1 MRTIKVLVS
10 LLVLAAVLFA
20 SVLPANAIGFDAEE
34 VYKSV
39 FVVYSGNSL
48 GSGFAIGEN
57 CIVTNAHVIENV
69 HSITLTSYEGDKY
82 TASLLGI
89 DEDKD
94 IAVLVIK
101 DASFP
106 YLKMANLSTVKIG
119 DDIYAIGAPKGM
131 AYTLTKGTVSAKE
144 RIVEN
149 ESFIQI
155 DAAINEGNSGG
166 PLLNDVGEV
175 LGMNTMKMTDS
186 EGIGLAIPANRIA
199 STLKELGVETDTNGN
214 VNSTMNTPNTTTP
227 IEVPSDTDKSKDTE
241 QQEKNSLPTV
251 TYAAIVIAAVSL
263 LGNIILIILLIYQKR
278 KNLSIKYNPKERTDF
293 DIDILE

>member
-166 PLLNDVGEV
+166 PLLNDAGEV
-175 LGMNTMKMTDS
+175 LGMNTMKLTDS
-186 EGIGLAIPANRIA
+186 EGIGLAIPADRIA
-199 STLKELGVETDTNGN
+199 STLKELGVETNTNGN

-263 LGNIILIILLIYQKR
+263 LGNIILAILLIYQKR

>member
-69 HSITLTSYEGDKY
+69 HSITLTSYEGNKY

-94 IAVLVIK
+94 IAVLIIK

-166 PLLNDVGEV
+166 PLLNDAGEF

-186 EGIGLAIPANRIA
+186 EGIGLAIPADRIA

-227 IEVPSDTDKSKDTE
+227 IEIPSDTDKSKDTE

-263 LGNIILIILLIYQKR
+263 LGNIILVILLIYQKR

>member
-166 PLLNDVGEV
+166 PLLNDAGEV

-186 EGIGLAIPANRIA
+186 EGIGLAIPADRVA

-263 LGNIILIILLIYQKR
+263 LGNIILVILLIYQKR

>member
-69 HSITLTSYEGDKY
+69 HSITLTSYEGNKY

-94 IAVLVIK
+94 IAVLIIK
-101 DASFP
+101 YASFP

-166 PLLNDVGEV
+166 PLLNDAGEV

-186 EGIGLAIPANRIA
+186 EGIGLAIPADRIA

-263 LGNIILIILLIYQKR
+263 LGNIILVILLIYQKR

>member
-82 TASLLGI
+82 AASLLGI

-166 PLLNDVGEV
+166 PMLNDAGEV

-186 EGIGLAIPANRIA
+186 EGIGLAIPADRIA

-251 TYAAIVIAAVSL
+251 TYATIVIAAVSL
-263 LGNIILIILLIYQKR
+263 LGNIILVILLIYQKR
-278 KNLSIKYNPKERTDF
+278 KSLSIKYNPKERTDF

>member
-94 IAVLVIK
+94 IAVLIIK

-166 PLLNDVGEV
+166 PLLNDAGEV

-186 EGIGLAIPANRIA
+186 EGIGLAIPADRIA

-227 IEVPSDTDKSKDTE
+227 IEIPSDTDKSKDTE

-263 LGNIILIILLIYQKR
+263 LGNIILVILLIYQKR

>member
-69 HSITLTSYEGDKY
+69 HSITLTSYEGNKY

-94 IAVLVIK
+94 IAVLIIK

-131 AYTLTKGTVSAKE
+131 AYTLTKGTISTKE

-166 PLLNDVGEV
+166 PLLNDAGEV

-186 EGIGLAIPANRIA
+186 EGIGLAIPADRIA

-263 LGNIILIILLIYQKR
+263 LGNIILVILLIYQKR

>member
-94 IAVLVIK
+94 IALLVIK

-166 PLLNDVGEV
+166 PLLNDAGEV

-186 EGIGLAIPANRIA
+186 EGIGLAIPADRIA
-199 STLKELGVETDTNGN
+199 STLKELGVEMDTNGN

-263 LGNIILIILLIYQKR
+263 LGNIILVILLIYQKR

>member
-155 DAAINEGNSGG
+155 DAAINDGNSGG
-166 PLLNDVGEV
+166 PLLNDAGEV

-186 EGIGLAIPANRIA
+186 EGIGLAIPADRVA

-263 LGNIILIILLIYQKR
+263 LGNIILVILLIYQKR

>member
-94 IAVLVIK
+94 IAVLIIK

-166 PLLNDVGEV
+166 PLLNDAGEV

-186 EGIGLAIPANRIA
+186 EGIGLAIPADRIA
-199 STLKELGVETDTNGN
+199 STLKELGVEMDTNGN
-214 VNSTMNTPNTTTP
+214 VNSTMNTPNTTPP

-263 LGNIILIILLIYQKR
+263 LGNIILVILLIYQKR
-278 KNLSIKYNPKERTDF
+278 KNLSVKYNPKERTDF

>member
-166 PLLNDVGEV
+166 PLLNDAGEV
-175 LGMNTMKMTDS
+175 LGMNTMKLTDS
-186 EGIGLAIPANRIA
+186 EGIGLAIPADRIA

-263 LGNIILIILLIYQKR
+263 LGNIILAILLIYQKR

>member
-10 LLVLAAVLFA
+10 LLILAAVLFA

-94 IAVLVIK
+94 IALLVIK

-166 PLLNDVGEV
+166 PLLNDAGEV

-186 EGIGLAIPANRIA
+186 EGIGLAIPADRIA

-227 IEVPSDTDKSKDTE
+227 SEVPSDTDKSKDTE

-263 LGNIILIILLIYQKR
+263 LGNIILVILLIYQKR

>member
-34 VYKSV
+34 VYKSA

-94 IAVLVIK
+94 IAVLIIK

-166 PLLNDVGEV
+166 PLLNDAGEV

-186 EGIGLAIPANRIA
+186 EGIGLAIPADRIA
-199 STLKELGVETDTNGN
+199 STLKELGVEMDTNGN

-263 LGNIILIILLIYQKR
+263 LGNIILVILLIYQKR

>member
-1 MRTIKVLVS
+1 M
-10 LLVLAAVLFA
+10 
-20 SVLPANAIGFDAEE
+20 
-34 VYKSV
+34 
-39 FVVYSGNSL
+39 
-48 GSGFAIGEN
+48 
-57 CIVTNAHVIENV
+57 
-69 HSITLTSYEGDKY
+69 
-82 TASLLGI
+82 LGI

-155 DAAINEGNSGG
+155 DAAINDGNSGG
-166 PLLNDVGEV
+166 PLLNDAGEV

-186 EGIGLAIPANRIA
+186 EGIGLAIPADRIA
-199 STLKELGVETDTNGN
+199 GTLKELGVETDTNGN
-214 VNSTMNTPNTTTP
+214 VNNTMKAPNTTRPT
-227 IEVPSDTDKSKDTE
+227 EVPSDTDKSKDAE
-241 QQEKNSLPTV
+241 QQEKNSFPTV

-263 LGNIILIILLIYQKR
+263 LGNIILVILLIYQKR

>member
-166 PLLNDVGEV
+166 PLLNDAGEV

-186 EGIGLAIPANRIA
+186 EGIGLAIPADRIA

-263 LGNIILIILLIYQKR
+263 LGNIILVILLIYQKR

>member
-69 HSITLTSYEGDKY
+69 HSITLTSYEGNKY

-94 IAVLVIK
+94 IAVLIIK

-131 AYTLTKGTVSAKE
+131 AYTLTKGTVSTKE

-166 PLLNDVGEV
+166 PLLNDAGEV

-186 EGIGLAIPANRIA
+186 EGIGLAIPADRIA
-199 STLKELGVETDTNGN
+199 STLKELGVEMDTNGN

-263 LGNIILIILLIYQKR
+263 LGNIILVILLIYQKR

>member
-69 HSITLTSYEGDKY
+69 HSITLTSYEGAKY

-166 PLLNDVGEV
+166 PLLNDAGEV

-186 EGIGLAIPANRIA
+186 EGIGLAIPADRIA

-214 VNSTMNTPNTTTP
+214 VSSTTKAPNTTSST
-227 IEVPSDTDKSKDTE
+227 EVPSDTDKSKDAE
-241 QQEKNSLPTV
+241 QQGKNSLPTV
-251 TYAAIVIAAVSL
+251 TYAAIGIAAASL
-263 LGNIILIILLIYQKR
+263 LGNIILVILLIYQKR

>member
-94 IAVLVIK
+94 IALLVIK

-166 PLLNDVGEV
+166 PLLNDAGEV

-186 EGIGLAIPANRIA
+186 EGIGLAIPADRIA

-227 IEVPSDTDKSKDTE
+227 SEVPSDTDKSKDTE

-263 LGNIILIILLIYQKR
+263 LGNIILVILLIYQKR

>member
-10 LLVLAAVLFA
+10 LLILAAVLFA

-69 HSITLTSYEGDKY
+69 HSITLTSYEGNKY

-94 IAVLVIK
+94 IALLVIK

-166 PLLNDVGEV
+166 PLLNDAGEV

-186 EGIGLAIPANRIA
+186 EGIGLAIPADRIA

-227 IEVPSDTDKSKDTE
+227 SEVPSDTDKSKDTE

-263 LGNIILIILLIYQKR
+263 LGNIILVILLIYQKR

>member
-94 IAVLVIK
+94 IAVLIIK

-166 PLLNDVGEV
+166 PLLNDAGEV

-186 EGIGLAIPANRIA
+186 EGIGLAIPADRIA

-263 LGNIILIILLIYQKR
+263 LGNIILVILLIYQKR

>member
-94 IAVLVIK
+94 IAVLAIK

-166 PLLNDVGEV
+166 PLLNDAGEV

-186 EGIGLAIPANRIA
+186 EGIGLAIPADRIA

-263 LGNIILIILLIYQKR
+263 LGNIILVILLIYQKR

>member
-69 HSITLTSYEGDKY
+69 HSITLTSYEGNKY

-94 IAVLVIK
+94 IAVLIIK

-119 DDIYAIGAPKGM
+119 DDIYAIGVPKGM

-166 PLLNDVGEV
+166 PLLNDAGEV

-186 EGIGLAIPANRIA
+186 EGIGLAIPADRIA
-199 STLKELGVETDTNGN
+199 STLKELGVEMDTNGN

-263 LGNIILIILLIYQKR
+263 LGNIILVILLIYQKR

>member
-69 HSITLTSYEGDKY
+69 HSITLTSYEGNKY

-166 PLLNDVGEV
+166 PLLNDAGEV

-186 EGIGLAIPANRIA
+186 EGIGLAIPADRIA

-263 LGNIILIILLIYQKR
+263 LGNIILVILLIYQKR

>member
-69 HSITLTSYEGDKY
+69 HSITLTSYEGAKY

-166 PLLNDVGEV
+166 PLLNDAGEV

-186 EGIGLAIPANRIA
+186 EGIGLAIPADRIA
-199 STLKELGVETDTNGN
+199 SALKELGVETDTNGN

-227 IEVPSDTDKSKDTE
+227 IEVPSDTDKSKDTK

-251 TYAAIVIAAVSL
+251 TYAAIGIAAASL
-263 LGNIILIILLIYQKR
+263 LGNIILVILLIYQKR

>member
-166 PLLNDVGEV
+166 PLLNDAGEV

-186 EGIGLAIPANRIA
+186 EGIGLAIPADRIA
-199 STLKELGVETDTNGN
+199 STLKELGVETDTNGD

-263 LGNIILIILLIYQKR
+263 LGNIILVILLIYQKR

>member
-69 HSITLTSYEGDKY
+69 HSITLTSYEGNKY

-94 IAVLVIK
+94 IAVLIIK

-166 PLLNDVGEV
+166 PLLNDAGEV

-186 EGIGLAIPANRIA
+186 EGIGLAIPADRIA
-199 STLKELGVETDTNGN
+199 STLKELGVEMDTNGN

-263 LGNIILIILLIYQKR
+263 LGNIILVILLIYQKR

>member
-166 PLLNDVGEV
+166 PMLNDAGEV

-186 EGIGLAIPANRIA
+186 EGIGLAIPADRIA

-251 TYAAIVIAAVSL
+251 TYTAIVIAAVSL
-263 LGNIILIILLIYQKR
+263 LGNIILVILLIYQKR
-278 KNLSIKYNPKERTDF
+278 KSLSIKYNPKERTDF

>member
-69 HSITLTSYEGDKY
+69 HSITLKSYEGNKY

-94 IAVLVIK
+94 IAVLIIK

-131 AYTLTKGTVSAKE
+131 AYTLTKGTISTKE

-166 PLLNDVGEV
+166 PLLNDAGEV

-186 EGIGLAIPANRIA
+186 EGIGLAIPADRIA
-199 STLKELGVETDTNGN
+199 STLKELGVEMDTNGN

-263 LGNIILIILLIYQKR
+263 LGNIILVILLIYQKR

>member
-69 HSITLTSYEGDKY
+69 HSITLTSYEGNKY

-94 IAVLVIK
+94 IAVLIIK

-131 AYTLTKGTVSAKE
+131 AYTLTRGTVSAKE

-166 PLLNDVGEV
+166 PLLNDAGEV

-186 EGIGLAIPANRIA
+186 EGIGLAIPADRIA
-199 STLKELGVETDTNGN
+199 STLKELGVEMDTNGN

-263 LGNIILIILLIYQKR
+263 LGNIILVILLIYQKR

>member
-149 ESFIQI
+149 ASFIQI

-166 PLLNDVGEV
+166 PLLNDAGEV

-186 EGIGLAIPANRIA
+186 EGIGLAIPADRIA

-263 LGNIILIILLIYQKR
+263 LGNIILVILLIYQKR

>member
-48 GSGFAIGEN
+48 GSGCAIGEN

-166 PLLNDVGEV
+166 PLLNDAGEV

-186 EGIGLAIPANRIA
+186 EGIGLAIPADRIA
-199 STLKELGVETDTNGN
+199 STLKELGVEMDTNGN

-263 LGNIILIILLIYQKR
+263 LGNIILVILLIYQKR

>member
-69 HSITLTSYEGDKY
+69 HSITLTSYEGNKY

-94 IAVLVIK
+94 IAVLIIK

-166 PLLNDVGEV
+166 PLLNDAGEV

-186 EGIGLAIPANRIA
+186 EGIGLAIPADRIA
-199 STLKELGVETDTNGN
+199 STLKELGVEMDTN
-214 VNSTMNTPNTTTP
+214 
-227 IEVPSDTDKSKDTE
+227 
-241 QQEKNSLPTV
+241 
-251 TYAAIVIAAVSL
+251 
-263 LGNIILIILLIYQKR
+263 
-278 KNLSIKYNPKERTDF
+278 
-293 DIDILE
+293 

>member
-69 HSITLTSYEGDKY
+69 HSITLTSYEGNKY

-94 IAVLVIK
+94 IAVLIIK

-166 PLLNDVGEV
+166 PLLNDAGEV

-186 EGIGLAIPANRIA
+186 EGIGLAIPADRIA

-263 LGNIILIILLIYQKR
+263 LGNIILVILLIYQKR

>member
-69 HSITLTSYEGDKY
+69 HSITLTSYEGNKY

-94 IAVLVIK
+94 IAVLIIK

-131 AYTLTKGTVSAKE
+131 AYTLTKGTVSTKE

-166 PLLNDVGEV
+166 PLLNDAGEV

-186 EGIGLAIPANRIA
+186 EGIGLAIPADRIA
-199 STLKELGVETDTNGN
+199 STLKELGVEMDTNGN

-241 QQEKNSLPTV
+241 QQEKTV
-251 TYAAIVIAAVSL
+251 CR
-263 LGNIILIILLIYQKR
+263 Q
-278 KNLSIKYNPKERTDF
+278 
-293 DIDILE
+293 

>member
-94 IAVLVIK
+94 IAVLIIK

-106 YLKMANLSTVKIG
+106 YLKMTNLSTVKIG

-166 PLLNDVGEV
+166 PLLNDAGEV
-175 LGMNTMKMTDS
+175 LGINTMKMTDS
-186 EGIGLAIPANRIA
+186 EGIGLAIPADRIA

-263 LGNIILIILLIYQKR
+263 LGNIILVILLIYQKR

>member
-69 HSITLTSYEGDKY
+69 HSITLTSYEGNKY

-94 IAVLVIK
+94 IAVLIIK

-131 AYTLTKGTVSAKE
+131 AYTLTKGTISTKE

-166 PLLNDVGEV
+166 PLLNDAGEV

-186 EGIGLAIPANRIA
+186 EGIGLAIPADRIA
-199 STLKELGVETDTNGN
+199 STLKELGVEMDTNGN

-263 LGNIILIILLIYQKR
+263 LGNIILVILLIYQKR

>member
-94 IAVLVIK
+94 IAVLIIK

-166 PLLNDVGEV
+166 PLLNDAGEV

-186 EGIGLAIPANRIA
+186 EGIGLAIPADRIA
-199 STLKELGVETDTNGN
+199 STLKELGVEMDTNGN

-263 LGNIILIILLIYQKR
+263 LGNIILVILLIYQKR

>member
-10 LLVLAAVLFA
+10 LLILAAVLFA

-69 HSITLTSYEGDKY
+69 HSITLTSYEGNKY

-94 IAVLVIK
+94 IAVLIIK

-166 PLLNDVGEV
+166 PLLNDAGEV

-186 EGIGLAIPANRIA
+186 EGIGLAIPADRIA
-199 STLKELGVETDTNGN
+199 STLKELGVEMDTNGN

-263 LGNIILIILLIYQKR
+263 LGNIILVILLIYQKR